1 MESIK
6 KITLPKGW
14 VIDKIENGEIILKE
28 DNKPIIKWNKEK
40 DGVEV
45 KADGYHFIVASMPTS
60 VTSKWNDAKIL
71 CEMLGGYL
79 PSIDELKVMVK
90 YIKEINQ
97 CFRDNDRLVCLLD
110 TYCYYWSSSGS
121 EYSSSY
127 ARSVYTGDGYV
138 RNDDKAYYY
147 CVRAFLNV

>member
-28 DNKPIIKWNKEK
+28 DNNPIIKWNSEK

-45 KADGYHFIVASMPTS
+45 IADGYHFVVANIPDMCTS
-60 VTSKWNDAKIL
+60 WDKANIICEKW
-71 CEMLGGYL
+71 GGYL
-79 PSIDELKVMVK
+79 PSVEELKVIVK

-97 CFRDNDRLVCLLD
+97 CFKNKNSPVCLLD
-110 TYCYYWSSSGS
+110 THYYYWSSSEFSGS
-121 EYSSSY
+121 RACYVNTENGT
-127 ARSVYTGDGYV
+127 VY
-138 RNDDKAYYY
+138 NCNKCNANN
-147 CVRAFLNV
+147 VRAFLRL